1 MKNIS
6 RMCHMQGETREDVV
20 ATRRSKTRINR
31 NPMASFTAFMLYLG
45 LIIIPNPM
53 WFNIRVVGS
62 FALTPVRCILLILVY
77 LLMIDLTLGK
87 RKTKPSKIYSELL
100 LPASALLVFKVLS
113 LLYSKNVS
121 FGMQVIEWHLEA
133 VLISFIYFYYYRNG
147 TIQSRKTAFCLFT
160 GFVIS
165 LFVSMLQISNSIY
178 QLNLFPVMTDYL
190 LKVSAPAEVAR
201 SRISGLALA

>member
-1 MKNIS
+1 
-6 RMCHMQGETREDVV
+6 MCHMQGETREDVV